1 MLSTRFFTQL
11 SLAAL
16 LAIAIPAFAQ
26 NSGSGSGKPED
37 SGKADDRGGSQP
49 APPPTAPGATAPDDK
64 GVDPAHKPED
74 VRHDDLTSSPDGDR
88 IQARGA
94 VEIQTESEVE
104 HPREHVKVDLDTQSA
119 DGTAFVVWV
128 NGQPSATITVRNGH
142 GEFQIENEPGR
153 VQPAGAFPV
162 HEIKHIVVTSNTGAV
177 VLRKD
182 F

>member
-1 MLSTRFFTQL
+1 MLRTKLFAQL
-11 SLAAL
+11 SLAAV
-16 LAIAIPAFAQ
+16 LAIATPLLAQ
-26 NSGSGSGKPED
+26 SSGSGSGKPED

-49 APPPTAPGATAPDDK
+49 APPPAPAATAPDDK
-64 GVDPAHKPED
+64 GVDPANKPED
-74 VRHDDLTSSPDGDR
+74 VRHDDLVSSPDGDR

-94 VEIQTESEVE
+94 VEIQTESQVE
-104 HPREHVKVDLDTQSA
+104 HPREHVKVDLDTQSP
-119 DGTAFVVWV
+119 DGTAFVMWV

-162 HEIKHIVVTSNTGAV
+162 HEIKNIVVTSNTGAV